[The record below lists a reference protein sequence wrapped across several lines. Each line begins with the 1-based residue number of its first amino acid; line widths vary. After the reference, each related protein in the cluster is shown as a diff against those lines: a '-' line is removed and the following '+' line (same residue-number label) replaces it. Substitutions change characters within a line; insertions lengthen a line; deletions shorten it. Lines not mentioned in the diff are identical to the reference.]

1 MVLQCK
7 CCMQDV
13 VVPVGTHEV
22 VGMLRYCGVSFLK
35 PGFLCAGDK
44 GPPVVL
50 VHGFGASAYHWRY
63 NIPVLAASHR
73 VYAVDL
79 LGFGWSDKPL
89 IPGYADYS
97 VWQDQLAAFIREV
110 CATTFLASASPGR
123 SLRD

>member
-1 MVLQCK
+1 
-7 CCMQDV
+7 
-13 VVPVGTHEV
+13 
-22 VGMLRYCGVSFLK
+22 
-35 PGFLCAGDK
+35 
-44 GPPVVL
+44 VL

-110 CATTFLASASPGR
+110 CATTFVASANPGR
-123 SLRD
+123 SATG